1 MSRKNKRKT
10 RYIVYVDGYN
20 MDKPSV
26 LFDAAYAH
34 LIRKDYPIKERKLF
48 MAEFIKA
55 VTDEEKVEVVN
66 GWVQV
71 RDIATFPMQHK
82 NRGLKH
88 TPGDVEQLDELIIPE
103 RKEVPADNNKMRII
117 SAGKDDVEQIQGM
130 VESGKLAII
139 DDVEEECSED
149 KEAEGGVPV
158 DDGADEEP
166 ESGAAPE

>member
-1 MSRKNKRKT
+1 MSKSKRKT

-66 GWVQV
+66 AWVQV

-88 TPGDVEQLDELIIPE
+88 TPGDVAEMDELIITE
-103 RKEVPADNNKMRII
+103 SEELSADYRKRA
-117 SAGKDDVEQIQGM
+117 
-130 VESGKLAII
+130 ESGKET
-139 DDVEEECSED
+139 DED
-149 KEAEGGVPV
+149 TEAEGGVPV